1 MAKQRTKQEYGPFSV
16 RLPVEMRQQ
25 IEALAEREMRTL
37 HSMVLVLLRDALA
50 VRLQADKGSSSAES
64 GDLSRPTD

>member
-1 MAKQRTKQEYGPFSV
+1 MAKPRTKQEYGPFSV

-25 IEALAEREMRTL
+25 IEALAEQEMRTL
-37 HSMVLVLLRDALA
+37 HSMVLVLLRDALEA
-50 VRLQADKGSSSAES
+50 RLQAEAGSSSAES

>member
-37 HSMVLVLLRDALA
+37 HSMVLVLLRDALEA
-50 VRLQADKGSSSAES
+50 RLQAEAGSSSAES